1 LQTFQ
6 VFGSTKL
13 RVSTKHSNCGE
24 KLGWPLILKTLWIS
38 FYVEVDLTAFLKVWK
53 NGLRWEANC
62 CCYTCLQLNPISN
75 ENLVKQ
81 ILVLNGLLFD
91 DHLTIRTILAFRVT
105 TIRFTTF
112 GLVVSAVVGVIRHL
126 SFFASPSQSSLIF
139 LNFDWYQN
147 S

>member
-1 LQTFQ
+1 MQTFQ

-62 CCYTCLQLNPISN
+62 CCYTCVQLNPISI
-75 ENLVKQ
+75 ENMVKHK
-81 ILVLNGLLFD
+81 LVLKRIIIWRSFNNQNDFGVSCYDYSFYDIWLSC
-91 DHLTIRTILAFRVT
+91 IGSRRCYT
-105 TIRFTTF
+105 T
-112 GLVVSAVVGVIRHL
+112 
-126 SFFASPSQSSLIF
+126 LIVHC
-139 LNFDWYQN
+139 
-147 S
+147 